1 MPDGGRAITGE
12 NRWLFLTCFVALIAT
27 AFAFIVRT
35 QVVDDWAVEFNLT
48 ETQKGELLGVGLWP
62 FAISIVLFSLV
73 IDRIGYGRALAF
85 ALACHLISAV
95 VTVFADGYWSLY
107 AGTFVIAIANGTV
120 EAVIN
125 PIVATIFSKDKTKW
139 LNILHA
145 GWPGGLVLGG
155 VLAIGMGEMDW
166 RYKVGLVLLPAA
178 IYGLMMLRARFPVSE
193 RVAAG
198 VSYKE
203 MLGEFGVIGALIV
216 SSLIVFEVGRVFGW
230 PLALNLAVIAAA
242 TLGFGYYARSPGRP
256 LFIVMLLLMIPLATT
271 ELGTD
276 SWITSLVSP
285 VMSEFGIAA
294 GWVLVYTAFI
304 MMVLRLSAGPIVHGL
319 SPLGLLAAC
328 SAVAAVGLVLL
339 SGAQAAVMMLLAA
352 TVFGIGK
359 AFFWPTMLG
368 IVAEQSPRGGALTLN
383 ATGGVGML
391 GVGIV
396 GAVFLGYIQ
405 DSSISQQ
412 LLDTRPAVHER
423 VVESRQWLL
432 GAYDAVVPD
441 KVTPDVAADVAAA
454 TETARQQALATVA
467 VFPLILLACYLL
479 LMLRFRAQGG
489 YRAVP
494 VDAGPG

>member
-1 MPDGGRAITGE
+1 MTNGSSALTPE

-48 ETQKGELLGVGLWP
+48 ETQKGELFGVGLWP

-73 IDRIGYGRALAF
+73 IDRIGYGRALVF
-85 ALACHLISAV
+85 ALACHVLSAI
-95 VTVFADGYWSLY
+95 VTIFADGYWSLY

-125 PIVATIFSKDKTKW
+125 PVIATVFAKNKTKW

-155 VLAIGMGEMDW
+155 VLAISMGEMHW
-166 RYKVGLVLLPAA
+166 KYKVGLILLPAA
-178 IYGLMMLRARFPVSE
+178 AYGIMMLRCRFPVSE

-198 VSYKE
+198 VSYRD

-216 SSLIVFEVGRVFGW
+216 SALIFFEVGRVFDW
-230 PLALNLAVIAAA
+230 SLTAKVACVAAA
-242 TLGFGYYARSPGRP
+242 TLGFSAYAKSPGRP
-256 LFIVMLLLMIPLATT
+256 LFIVMLLIMIPLATT

-276 SWITSLVSP
+276 SWITSLMSP
-285 VMSEFGIAA
+285 VMSGIGMAA
-294 GWVLVYTAFI
+294 GWILVYTAFI
-304 MMVLRLSAGPIVHGL
+304 MTVLRLCAGPIVHRL

-328 SAVAAVGLVLL
+328 SALAALGLVLL
-339 SGAQAAVMMLLAA
+339 SRVEAAAMMLLAA
-352 TVFGIGK
+352 TVFGVGK
-359 AFFWPTMLG
+359 TFFWPTMLG

-383 ATGGVGML
+383 ATAGVGML

-405 DSSISQQ
+405 DTSVEAQ
-412 LLDTRPAVHER
+412 LLHSSPAIHEQ
-423 VVESRQWLL
+423 VVESKQWLL
-432 GAYDAVVPD
+432 GSYDAVVPD
-441 KVTPDVAADVAAA
+441 RVTPDVAAEVAAA
-454 TETARQQALATVA
+454 TGVAKQEALTTVA
-467 VFPLILLACYLL
+467 LFPVLMLVCYLL
-479 LMLRFRAQGG
+479 LIFHFRSRGG
-489 YRAVP
+489 YRAVSIES
-494 VDAGPG
+494 DSG